1 MSKQTTP
8 FLRIENL
15 YKFYGFNKN
24 QAKTMVKKGEAN
36 KSEILDKTGVNVAL
50 NNVNLDI
57 NKGEMFVIIGLSGSG
72 KSTLVRCFNGL
83 NTPTD
88 GQVFYKGE
96 SVQKYN
102 KQELINFRRNKIAMV
117 FQHFGLI
124 PHRSVIDNVAL
135 GLEIKGVDK
144 EERERKSLEMIELV
158 GLKGFDQYQIS
169 QLSGGMKQRVGL
181 ARALANDPEILLMD
195 EPFSALDPLV
205 KRDMQFELLKIQQK
219 MKKTIVFIT
228 HDINEA
234 FKLGDRV
241 AIMRDGEIIQIDTPE
256 EMLTNPADDYV
267 ERFVEGADITKIVTV
282 QNIMV
287 TPSCIIK
294 ITDGPKRAIQEMKVS
309 QVSSAYIVN
318 KDMELVGIITL
329 DAATKQK
336 DSKTLDVNT
345 FIKNIT
351 TIDPDT
357 VIHDA
362 LSASVENPYPLPV
375 VDKNH
380 KLMGI
385 VSKASVI
392 SALADKD
399 QLTKADEDKIEKKS

>member
-1 MSKQTTP
+1 MSKETY
-8 FLRIENL
+8 LRVENL
-15 YKFYGFNKN
+15 YKFYGPNKEK
-24 QAKTMVKKGEAN
+24 AKAMIKKGAK
-36 KSEILDKTGVNVAL
+36 KSEILEKTGCNVAL
-50 NNVNLDI
+50 NNVNFQV

-83 NTPTD
+83 NIPSEGTIH
-88 GQVFYKGE
+88 YEGE
-96 SVQKYN
+96 SVQKYT
-102 KQELINFRRNKIAMV
+102 KQELLDFRRNKIAMV

-124 PHRSVIDNVAL
+124 PHRTVMDNVAL
-135 GLEIKGVDK
+135 GLEIKGTTK
-144 EERERKSLEMIELV
+144 EEREKKSLEMIELV

-219 MKKTIVFIT
+219 MKKTIIFIT

-241 AIMRDGEIIQIDTPE
+241 AIMRDGQVIQIDTPE
-256 EMLTNPADDYV
+256 DMLTNPADEYV
-267 ERFVEGADITKIVTV
+267 ENFVEGADITKIVTV
-282 QNIMV
+282 QNIMM
-287 TPSCIIK
+287 TPSCILK
-294 ITDGPKRAIQEMKVS
+294 YGDGPKRAIQEMKVN
-309 QVSSAYIVN
+309 QVSSAYVVN
-318 KDMELVGIITL
+318 ADMELEGIITL
-329 DAATKQK
+329 DEATKQK
-336 DSKTLDVNT
+336 DNKVLNKDTFVKDLTTLNLD
-345 FIKNIT
+345 
-351 TIDPDT
+351 TI
-357 VIHDA
+357 IHDA
-362 LSASVENPYPLPV
+362 LAPSVNNPYPLPV
-375 VDKNH
+375 VDKNN

-399 QLTKADEDKIEKKS
+399 ELTVEDEEKISK